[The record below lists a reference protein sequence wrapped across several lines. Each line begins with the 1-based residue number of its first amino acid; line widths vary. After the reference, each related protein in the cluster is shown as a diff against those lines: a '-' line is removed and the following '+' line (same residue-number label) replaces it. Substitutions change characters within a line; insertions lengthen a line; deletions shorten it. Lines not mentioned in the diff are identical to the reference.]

1 MLSNY
6 LFRYFLNDFEMVQ
19 VVPVITGIISVLTFH
34 IRCISIA
41 RSLYFKTFSTSLLI
55 IFPSP
60 ELAVARRVLS
70 PLSRIIMSGYY
81 Q

>member
-41 RSLYFKTFSTSLLI
+41 MSLYFKTFSTALLI